1 MSIKV
6 FQSMKLQSLPLHPL
20 LIAFFQILSICAINI
35 KTVNITTVM
44 FVLLITV
51 FFTVLF
57 FLLFAFIT
65 NDIKRSA
72 ILVSFYLFIF
82 FTYGRLFDIV
92 QGIQI
97 SELVI
102 GRRIYLL
109 LLYAL
114 IVIAGTLWI
123 LRSQLCKKYLEVI
136 TYFINVFSLGL
147 FIVVVLIAITNFD
160 RITFGSNK
168 QREFKKFSDKKEV
181 HQISKNNKILH
192 PNVYYIIFDSYASHR
207 VLNKYY
213 DWDDSGVVEALRSLG
228 FSVNKN
234 AYSNYYFTSASL
246 GATLNM
252 RYMHEDWGF
261 NDASSKED
269 YLMQHFKHN
278 EVMERFKYEGY
289 DVISNK
295 FFGYNSYQNNKNSI
309 YKSGVFA
316 DGFIALLV
324 KISML
329 RVIEEQLMNG
339 LLADAMRQDILS
351 ILANLKLFDIPNRP
365 TFIFIHVLSP
375 HRPFIFNADG
385 SKPKIFESDWGRLA
399 YMKGYIEQVRFI
411 GTQVIEIANSLR
423 RRDTSAVII
432 VQADHGLGYKL
443 RDYLYDRGR
452 PPLEFLDSQ
461 YGILSAIY
469 LPHGIMIPEEITPV
483 NLFRYLFNNLF
494 DAKLEVLPDRAFFS
508 SIKEPYAFYE
518 VTNDLKRLRAE

>member
-1 MSIKV
+1 
-6 FQSMKLQSLPLHPL
+6 
-20 LIAFFQILSICAINI
+20 
-35 KTVNITTVM
+35 
-44 FVLLITV
+44 
-51 FFTVLF
+51 
-57 FLLFAFIT
+57 
-65 NDIKRSA
+65 
-72 ILVSFYLFIF
+72 
-82 FTYGRLFDIV
+82 
-92 QGIQI
+92 
-97 SELVI
+97 
-102 GRRIYLL
+102 
-109 LLYAL
+109 
-114 IVIAGTLWI
+114 
-123 LRSQLCKKYLEVI
+123 
-136 TYFINVFSLGL
+136 
-147 FIVVVLIAITNFD
+147 
-160 RITFGSNK
+160 
-168 QREFKKFSDKKEV
+168 
-181 HQISKNNKILH
+181 
-192 PNVYYIIFDSYASHR
+192 
-207 VLNKYY
+207 
-213 DWDDSGVVEALRSLG
+213 
-228 FSVNKN
+228 
-234 AYSNYYFTSASL
+234 
-246 GATLNM
+246 
-252 RYMHEDWGF
+252 
-261 NDASSKED
+261 
-269 YLMQHFKHN
+269 
-278 EVMERFKYEGY
+278 
-289 DVISNK
+289 
-295 FFGYNSYQNNKNSI
+295 
-309 YKSGVFA
+309 
-316 DGFIALLV
+316 
-324 KISML
+324 ML

-443 RDYLYDRGR
+443 TDYLYDRGR